1 MSKKKNSQRKPSS
14 PSAEAG
20 EYDDLPET
28 ISSSVLQDLL
38 KAQECMF
45 KSFMESVMESVS
57 NLTSRIDNLVKDFAG
72 LKSSL
77 EFSQKD
83 IASHDEQLSA
93 IGAELKNT
101 ASDVANLQTAV
112 NKHLQKTVYLENQSR
127 RNNLRFEGLL
137 EDTGETWETTEE
149 KVKKVLADKLNIEPV
164 PEIER
169 AHGTGRPTR
178 HDGTPKPRTVVC
190 KFTSY
195 KAKESILK
203 AARRMRPEGINI
215 FEDLAEETMEKR
227 RAQLPQ
233 LRQAKARGKI
243 AFFSLDR
250 LIIKDRPNGS
260 ATMASC
266 SLISG

>member
-1 MSKKKNSQRKPSS
+1 MSKKKNNQRKPSS
-14 PSAEAG
+14 SSAEAG

-45 KSFMESVMESVS
+45 KSFMESVS
-57 NLTSRIDNLVKDFAG
+57 NLTSRIDKLVKDFAG

-83 IASHDEQLSA
+83 IASHNEQLTA
-93 IGAELKNT
+93 IDAELKNT
-101 ASDVANLQTAV
+101 ASDVATLQTTV
-112 NKHLQKTVYLENQSR
+112 NKHLQKTVYLENQSS
-127 RNNLRFEGLL
+127 RNNLCFEGLL
-137 EDTGETWETTEE
+137 EDNGETWETTEE
-149 KVKKVLADKLNIEPV
+149 KVKKVLVDKLNLEPV

-169 AHGTGRPTR
+169 AHRTGRPTR

-190 KFTSY
+190 KFASY

-203 AARRMRPEGINI
+203 AARRVKPEGIHV

-233 LRQAKARGKI
+233 LRQAKAQGKI
-243 AFFSLDR
+243 AYFSLDR

-260 ATMASC
+260 GTMVSYP
-266 SLISG
+266 SISG